1 MTSAFFGLNS
11 ANAENRFDSIPEGIE
26 TVISDSELGSLE
38 AISAVNARMEAADP
52 AVRAEDLAGL
62 GIMVSDSALDEG
74 ALQSWFDASFG
85 EGRELPAAETLISD
99 SAIDAEAAIQAV
111 MKAIER

>member
-11 ANAENRFDSIPEGIE
+11 ANAENRYDSIPEG
-26 TVISDSELGSLE
+26 LGSLE

>member
-11 ANAENRFDSIPEGIE
+11 ANAENRYDSIPEGIE

-62 GIMVSDSALDEG
+62 GIKVSDSALDEG

>member
-1 MTSAFFGLNS
+1 
-11 ANAENRFDSIPEGIE
+11 
-26 TVISDSELGSLE
+26 
-38 AISAVNARMEAADP
+38 
-52 AVRAEDLAGL
+52 
-62 GIMVSDSALDEG
+62 MVSDSALDEG